1 MTRRNNPGALIR
13 PWRSLT
19 RASPCVQTFRAICI
33 RSPPGAATTS
43 TEQPPFNEGSYAAGI
58 ATVGEFREV
67 ATFLVAE
74 GTGNRISVHVFM
86 DRDGG
91 GEGDAFLAD
100 AISIA
105 EGPGGGTSGGG
116 C

>member
-1 MTRRNNPGALIR
+1 MAITYQSLAVR
-13 PWRSLT
+13 PDVPRHLYPLPSG
-19 RASPCVQTFRAICI
+19 R
-33 RSPPGAATTS
+33 ATTS

-58 ATVGEFREV
+58 TTVGEFREV